1 MTVFE
6 SLLLAYVVNAA
17 WQLPLLAGLALLLL
31 RCLRRPSPRLE
42 YVVWLLTVGL
52 AALLPLSVGLGL
64 FSPVSIAAA
73 GSVNASL
80 PDALLRIVLIGTLL
94 PSCWMAVR
102 LLKAAYA
109 TFQLRRSTVPLF
121 TKWNLEVRQSPADL
135 NSAGPLLIGVLRPVV
150 LVPEFLASP
159 EHAHLLDAALAH

>member
-102 LLKAAYA
+102 LLNAAYA